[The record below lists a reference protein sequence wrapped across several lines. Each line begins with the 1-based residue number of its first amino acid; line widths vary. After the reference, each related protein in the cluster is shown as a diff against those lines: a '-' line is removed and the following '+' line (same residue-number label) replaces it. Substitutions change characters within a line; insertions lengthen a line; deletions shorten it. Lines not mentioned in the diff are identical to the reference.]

1 MATFSKRVY
10 ATARSGASR
19 APAPCS
25 RPLLTRTSLGDT
37 QSHVWLNLCGVS
49 WCMQGF
55 VWALQA
61 SLLGMGF
68 DSKHDFAP
76 PTILWGF
83 AFALGCGVSFSGGIQ
98 HAPVYCCSV
107 AGGNFGVLTGDE
119 CMSFYSISS
128 GRSVSP
134 GKAVLGIENKTYMN
148 CYKFYMLQT

>member
-1 MATFSKRVY
+1 M
-10 ATARSGASR
+10 SGSISVVS
-19 APAPCS
+19 PGVCKVLFELFKHLCWVWGS
-25 RPLLTRTSLGDT
+25 ILNEISPLLPS
-37 QSHVWLNLCGVS
+37 C
-49 WCMQGF
+49 
-55 VWALQA
+55 
-61 SLLGMGF
+61 
-68 DSKHDFAP
+68 
-76 PTILWGF
+76 WGF
-83 AFALGCGVSFSGGIQ
+83 SFAFGCGVSFSGGIQ